1 MFSKHRKSGI
11 KPRSKKVVWGIINDE
26 NDYLQM
32 LAINTYFACTEMAAQ
47 DRSRFIFWICEN
59 RLQNHKNLPQR

>member
-11 KPRSKKVVWGIINDE
+11 KPKSKKVVWGIINDE

-32 LAINTYFACTEMAAQ
+32 LAINIYFACTEMAAR

-59 RLQNHKNLPQR
+59 RLQSHKNLPQR